1 MTNKKKSLS
10 ESKEC
15 ERYKKELQYK
25 TNNALEYVIRHQI
38 GGSDFEKAITNY
50 IDYHIYKVAA
60 YTMFTKNS
68 DSIQVL
74 DIESSSEALE
84 VLLDYVDLFMFKRL
98 DKCNLKFKI
107 LNPEMQKFIVK
118 WIKYINTN
126 TDKLKLSIKT
136 NKTKSNYT
144 HTFTIV
150 KL

>member
-1 MTNKKKSLS
+1 MVNKKKSLA

-15 ERYKKELQYK
+15 ERYTKELQDK
-25 TNNALEYVIRHQI
+25 MNKALEYAIRNQI
-38 GGSDFEKAITNY
+38 GEPDFEKVITNY
-50 IDYHIYKVAA
+50 IDYHVYKVAA
-60 YTMFTKNS
+60 YGVFTKNI

-98 DKCNLKFKI
+98 DKYNLRFKI
-107 LNPEMQKFIVK
+107 LNPEMQKLIAK

-126 TDKLKLSIKT
+126 TDKLKLSIKA

-144 HTFTIV
+144 HTFSMV

>member
-1 MTNKKKSLS
+1 MVNKKKSLA

-15 ERYKKELQYK
+15 ERYKKELQDK
-25 TNNALEYVIRHQI
+25 TNNALEYVIRNQI
-38 GGSDFEKAITNY
+38 GESDFEKVIANY
-50 IDYHIYKVAA
+50 IDYHIYKIAA

-68 DSIQVL
+68 DRIQVL
-74 DIESSSEALE
+74 DIDSSSEALE

-98 DKCNLKFKI
+98 NKCNLKFKI
-107 LNPEMQKFIVK
+107 LNSEMQKFIAK

-126 TDKLKLSIKT
+126 TDKLKLSIKA

-144 HTFTIV
+144 HTFTMV